1 MRKEIYIGWDIGGA
15 HLKSCVINN
24 QKTVCSVDLCE
35 LWKTKELGYIIGQII
50 EQHAHNGII
59 NNVITMSGEMCDIFE
74 NRDQGVK
81 EILNYFKKFANTHVY
96 TRHCGIVNVK
106 YNKKLQNIASA
117 NWHVIAKFMSKK
129 LANAIIIDLG
139 STTTDFILI
148 KNSKIINKRVDDF
161 SGLSSQEL
169 LYVGCLRTPPYIFE
183 RSLRINKKDIHIIP
197 ENFSSLADVYRII
210 KKIPKSLYYSST
222 CDDKEKDIKACMVR
236 FARNFGLDYKQKQ
249 HKFLVSAAQKI
260 SDLHSTILNK
270 VIDYHIEKNFLS
282 EKNVKIIGLG
292 IGEEI
297 IRDLCV
303 KNHREYLDLS
313 TIMGARMSRKNIS
326 PHHIA
331 PAYFL
336 AMMLKAERMLEQD

>member
-24 QKTVCSVDLCE
+24 QKTVCSVNLCE
-35 LWKTKELGYIIGQII
+35 LWKTKEAGYMIDQII
-50 EQHAHNGII
+50 KQYNDKAIV
-59 NNVITMSGEMCDIFE
+59 NNVITMSGEMCDFFE
-74 NRDQGVK
+74 NREKGVRK
-81 EILNYFKKFANTHVY
+81 ILNYFKKFVNTYVY
-96 TRHCGIVNVK
+96 TQNSGIISIK
-106 YNKKLQNIASA
+106 HNKKSQNIASA

-129 LANAIIIDLG
+129 LANAIIVDLG

-148 KNSKIINKRVDDF
+148 KNSKVINKRLDDF

-169 LYVGCLRTPPYIFE
+169 LYIGCLRTPPYIFE
-183 RSLRINKKDIHIIP
+183 RSLRINKKDTYIIP

-210 KKIPKSLYYSST
+210 KKLPKSFYYSST
-222 CDDKEKDIKACMVR
+222 CDGKDKDIKACMTR
-236 FARNFGLDYKQKQ
+236 LARNFGLDYKEK
-249 HKFLVSAAQKI
+249 HRNFLNSAAQKI
-260 SDLHSTILNK
+260 SDLHSTVLNK

-282 EKNVKIIGLG
+282 NKNVKIIGLG

-297 IRDLCV
+297 IKDLCI
-303 KNHREYLDLS
+303 KNRREYLDLS
-313 TIMGARMSRKNIS
+313 TIMGVKMSRKNIS

-336 AMMLKAERMLEQD
+336 ATMLKAERVLEQG